1 MNRTSG
7 TGDETGL
14 ASCGREQ
21 RRERIRGGE
30 SADQEES
37 GESGLKWPEEEA
49 SLEIHRYMS
58 FQ

>member
-14 ASCGREQ
+14 AFCGREQ

-37 GESGLKWPEEEA
+37 GESGLKWPEEA
-49 SLEIHRYMS
+49 SLEIHRYVS
-58 FQ
+58 F